1 MLYILHNLPGSFP
14 LLPTFP
20 LFLLKSLHSSKDT
33 FTESLSPSCWHKFGT
48 CINRR
53 LYDANAQRRL
63 YLAKGNCCGE
73 VKWRLTDGHF
83 FLCVCLIKEA
93 GLFNGNGTIIQMC
106 RFHHSVH
113 LMRPVKRRLERGGGA
128 EHSGSEW
135 GPVTVTQI
143 HWCAVERAVSHV
155 RLLLHWLAAERR
167 LPWQQAAGRQRS
179 ESQEDGVGRPSAFDR
194 HERLARR

>member
-1 MLYILHNLPGSFP
+1 MLYILHNLPSFFS

-33 FTESLSPSCWHKFGT
+33 FTESLSSSCWHKFGT

-53 LYDANAQRRL
+53 LYDTNAQRRL

-83 FLCVCLIKEA
+83 FLCVCVCLIKEA
-93 GLFNGNGTIIQMC
+93 GLFHGNGTIIQMC

-113 LMRPVKRRLERGGGA
+113 LMRPVKRRLERGGG
-128 EHSGSEW
+128 S
-135 GPVTVTQI
+135 VTVTQI

-155 RLLLHWLAAERR
+155 RLSLLHWLAAERR

-179 ESQEDGVGRPSAFDR
+179 ESQEDGVGRPSSALDR
-194 HERLARR
+194 HERLAWS